1 MNPSMV
7 RVGAAVLLVLV
18 SLAIPSPSRQA
29 AAVVSPLP
37 TPSPALLDK
46 VRPVAEA
53 LAAATPAER
62 AVWAEVWE
70 KVARTV
76 LAESA
81 SKEPLFPDAKTLR
94 AFTVASLEI
103 GWRRVAGVSPA
114 RFPGLKAATEAFLAD
129 PDVMGL
135 DDVRLDDA
143 ARRKFSAAAHAL
155 AYAGLGRG

>member
-1 MNPSMV
+1 MNANAARLS
-7 RVGAAVLLVLV
+7 AAVVLV
-18 SLAIPSPSRQA
+18 ILAFAVPRQPNRA
-29 AAVVSPLP
+29 AAVVSPI
-37 TPSPALLDK
+37 PAPAATLLDK
-46 VRPVAEA
+46 VRPVADA
-53 LAAATPAER
+53 LAAATPSER

-114 RFPGLKAATEAFLAD
+114 RFPDLKSAAEAFLAD

-143 ARRKFSAAAHAL
+143 ARRKFSEAAHAL
-155 AYAGLGRG
+155 AYAGIGRG